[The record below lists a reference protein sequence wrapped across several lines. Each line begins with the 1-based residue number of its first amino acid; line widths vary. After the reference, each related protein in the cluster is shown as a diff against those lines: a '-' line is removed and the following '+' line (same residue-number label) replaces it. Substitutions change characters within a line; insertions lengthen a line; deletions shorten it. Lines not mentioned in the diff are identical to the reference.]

1 MKICRW
7 NVTNIGIQREIKDIK
22 KFVELS
28 RRSDVKSASIKS
40 NKKVNAAG
48 KVFKETKF
56 KIRGARYL
64 YTLTV
69 ADAEKASK
77 LTQTLP
83 TTLKITEL

>member
-1 MKICRW
+1 
-7 NVTNIGIQREIKDIK
+7 REIKDIK